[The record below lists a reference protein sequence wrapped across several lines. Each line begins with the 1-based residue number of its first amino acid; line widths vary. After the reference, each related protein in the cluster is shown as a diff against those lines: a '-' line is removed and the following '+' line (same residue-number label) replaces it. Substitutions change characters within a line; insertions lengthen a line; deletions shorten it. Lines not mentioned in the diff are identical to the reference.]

1 MLGKLIKHEWKAVWK
16 VPALLLGILM
26 IIAAVAGLTFALPIW
41 DSDWIGL
48 PMSGIMLIMM
58 FYVAMIGV
66 SLGIVIYLAVRY
78 FKNMFTDEGYLTHTL
93 PVTSR
98 QLLISK
104 VMIMSVWELLSSI
117 GVLFRMV
124 VFGGVAVFSL
134 ASKEGDFASLVI
146 EAMKG
151 LGNLWDMPFF
161 KDFQIFGVSTV
172 FMELVSCFSGAMIII
187 ASITMGQMIRKHR
200 VLGSV
205 GAYFA
210 INAVIQGIFMVIM
223 FPMTIK
229 MALDNA
235 FLYRFETSPFSFYTI
250 MFTIMSVVY
259 LAVGVGLYFLSE
271 YLLHKQLELE

>member
-26 IIAAVAGLTFALPIW
+26 IIAAVAGLTFVLPIW

-58 FYVAMIGV
+58 FYVAMIGA

-104 VMIMSVWELLSSI
+104 VIIMSVWELLSSI
-117 GVLFRMV
+117 GVLFSLV

-134 ASKEGDFASLVI
+134 ASKEGDFALLVI
-146 EAMKG
+146 EAMKE

-161 KDFQIFGVSTV
+161 KDFQIFGVITV
-172 FMELVSCFSGAMIII
+172 FMELVSCFSEAMIII

-210 INAVIQGIFMVIM
+210 INAVIQGIFTVIM
-223 FPMTIK
+223 FPMMIK
-229 MALDNA
+229 MTLDNA

-271 YLLHKQLELE
+271 YLVHKQLELE

>member
-1 MLGKLIKHEWKAVWK
+1 MLGKLMKHEWKAVWK
-16 VPALLLGILM
+16 VPTLLLGVLI

-48 PMSGIMLIMM
+48 PMSGIMLFML

-66 SLGIVIYLAVRY
+66 SIGIVIYLAVRY
-78 FKNMFTDEGYLTHTL
+78 YKNMFTDEGYLTHTL

-104 VMIMSVWELLSSI
+104 VITVSVWELLASI
-117 GVLFRMV
+117 GILFSLM
-124 VFGGVAVFSL
+124 VFGGVAVLSL
-134 ASKEGDFASLVI
+134 ASKEGDFALLLV
-146 EAMKG
+146 EAMKE

-161 KDFQIFGVSTV
+161 KGFQVFGVSTV
-172 FMELVSCFSGAMIII
+172 FMELVSCFSGAMTII

-200 VLGSV
+200 ILGSV

-210 INAVIQGIFMVIM
+210 ISAVVQGIFMVIM
-223 FPMTIK
+223 FPLMLK
-229 MALDNA
+229 MVMDNE
-235 FLYRFETSPFSFYTI
+235 FLYRFEESPFSFYTI
-250 MFTIMSVVY
+250 MFTIMSEVY

-271 YLLHKQLELE
+271 YLIHRRLELE

>member
-1 MLGKLIKHEWKAVWK
+1 M
-16 VPALLLGILM
+16 PALLLGILM

-117 GVLFRMV
+117 GVLFSMV

>member
-1 MLGKLIKHEWKAVWK
+1 MLGKLMKHEWKAVWK
-16 VPALLLGILM
+16 VPTLLLGVLI

-48 PMSGIMLIMM
+48 PMSGIMLFML

-66 SLGIVIYLAVRY
+66 SIGIVIYLAVRY
-78 FKNMFTDEGYLTHTL
+78 YKNMFTDEGYLTHTL

-104 VMIMSVWELLSSI
+104 VITVSVWELLASI
-117 GVLFRMV
+117 GILFSLM
-124 VFGGVAVFSL
+124 VFGGVAVLSL
-134 ASKEGDFASLVI
+134 ASKEGDFALLLV
-146 EAMKG
+146 EAMKE

-161 KDFQIFGVSTV
+161 KGFQVFGVSTV
-172 FMELVSCFSGAMIII
+172 FMELVSCFSGAMTII

-200 VLGSV
+200 ILGSV

-210 INAVIQGIFMVIM
+210 ISAVVQGIFMVIM
-223 FPMTIK
+223 FPLMLK
-229 MALDNA
+229 MVMDNE
-235 FLYRFETSPFSFYTI
+235 FLYRFEESPFSFYTI

-271 YLLHKQLELE
+271 YLIHRRLELE